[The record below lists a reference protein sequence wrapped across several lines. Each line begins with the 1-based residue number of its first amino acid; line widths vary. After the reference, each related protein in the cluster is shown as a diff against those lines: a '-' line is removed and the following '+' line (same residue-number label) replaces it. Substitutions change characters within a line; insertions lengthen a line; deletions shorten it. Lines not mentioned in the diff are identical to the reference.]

1 MKIMTKTGTVA
12 YCAPEIFINGSY
24 DETIDVWFSGV
35 ILFTM
40 L

>member
-1 MKIMTKTGTVA
+1 MTKTGTVA